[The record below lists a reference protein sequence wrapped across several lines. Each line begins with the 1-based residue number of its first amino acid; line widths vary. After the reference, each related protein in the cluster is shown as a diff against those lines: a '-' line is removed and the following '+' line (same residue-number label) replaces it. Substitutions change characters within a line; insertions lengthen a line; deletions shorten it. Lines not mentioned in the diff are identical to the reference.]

1 MGPRKNTKQQCGSEI
16 ARAGMLVHEMGHML
30 GLPDL
35 YGNPNKPGIGLGVYD
50 PMAYAGGHRE
60 KI

>member
-1 MGPRKNTKQQCGSEI
+1 
-16 ARAGMLVHEMGHML
+16 MLVHEMGHML